1 MEYDIK
7 FILFYLLLQLILIT
21 CTHFY
26 YNNYI
31 KNIYLKNGKL
41 TVFAGFSQLAV
52 FTVHGFLL
60 YLPYYL
66 YTEWPKIEVGL
77 ISYIV
82 AILVC
87 IISFSILILGFITLG
102 PSLRTMGVNSLDL
115 TVKGI
120 YTYSRNPQIV
130 GYGLLLLGFGVLWP
144 SWYIFAGLISYAF
157 IAHRMVL
164 TEELHLESFFADKY
178 ISYCNQ
184 TPRYFRY
191 PPTRS

>member
-7 FILFYLLLQLILIT
+7 FILFYLLLQSILIT
-21 CTHFY
+21 CSYFY

-41 TVFAGFSQLAV
+41 TVFAGFSQLGV

-66 YTEWPKIEVGL
+66 YTDWPKIEVGL
-77 ISYIV
+77 ISYVV

-102 PSLRTMGVNSLDL
+102 PSLRTMGINSLDL
-115 TVKGI
+115 TITWGSTDFQGTRRSSVTD
-120 YTYSRNPQIV
+120 YCCSV
-130 GYGLLLLGFGVLWP
+130 LVCYGLHG
-144 SWYIFAGLISYAF
+144 IFLPG
-157 IAHRMVL
+157 
-164 TEELHLESFFADKY
+164 
-178 ISYCNQ
+178 
-184 TPRYFRY
+184 
-191 PPTRS
+191 